1 MSTTE
6 DGRAIRHEDDG
17 RTLHAG
23 TPIPDM
29 DLEEFR
35 QADLERQAEIG
46 TGIDGVTILHR
57 RERFPVPGTK
67 AERRAERAVAA
78 CFVLAFVGALAF
90 AVCYVIL
97 PWQYGIDGSSYAWFT
112 PVLGVTMAASLTG
125 FGLGAI
131 LWAKLLITEEE
142 SVQERHGGRSEAED
156 RETTAA
162 VIADGWA
169 MTGIARRS
177 LLQRTLGLSVL
188 ALGALAV
195 VPLGALIKKPRGEL
209 FRTGWADGVRLMTA
223 DRRLIRPGDIEAGG
237 IATVFP
243 AVENGLTNQVVADSV
258 ALLIRLRPGQTS
270 QPRAGQEDF
279 GWEEYLA
286 YSKICTHAG
295 CPASLYEQQTGRLL
309 CPCHQSQFDLLQDA
323 KPVFGPAARPLPK
336 LAITVD
342 EEGYFVARSDFKE
355 AIGPS
360 FWERP

>member
-1 MSTTE
+1 MNS
-6 DGRAIRHEDDG
+6 DDG
-17 RTLHAG
+17 RQLSSG
-23 TPIPDM
+23 TPTPDV
-29 DLEEFR
+29 DLEQFWA
-35 QADLERQAEIG
+35 ADSESRAATAAKL
-46 TGIDGVTILHR
+46 DGVTIVHR
-57 RERFPVPGTK
+57 RERFPVSGTK
-67 AERRAERAVAA
+67 AERRAERAVAS
-78 CFVLAFVGALAF
+78 CFVLAFVGAVAF
-90 AVCYVIL
+90 TVCYIVL
-97 PWQYGIDGSSYAWFT
+97 PWQYDVSSDSYAWYT
-112 PVLGVTMAASLTG
+112 PVLGVTMALSLFG
-125 FGLGAI
+125 FGLGAV

-142 SVQERHGGRSEAED
+142 SVQERHGGRSELAD

-162 VIADGWA
+162 ILSDGWG

-188 ALGALAV
+188 ALGALAII
-195 VPLGALIKKPRGEL
+195 PLGGLLKKPKDEL
-209 FRTGWADGVRLMTA
+209 FRTGWTDGVRLMTS
-223 DRRLIRPGDIEAGG
+223 DRRLVRPGDLEAGG

-243 AVENGLTNQVVADSV
+243 ATEDGLTTQVVADSV
-258 ALLIRLRPGQTS
+258 VLLIRLRPGQAV
-270 QPRAGQEDF
+270 QARAGQEDF
-279 GWEEYLA
+279 GWGDYLA

-342 EEGYFVARSDFKE
+342 DEGYFVARSDFTE

>member
-1 MSTTE
+1 VDRSE
-6 DGRAIRHEDDG
+6 VVSGELHPPAPDRAGE
-17 RTLHAG
+17 L
-23 TPIPDM
+23 
-29 DLEEFR
+29 DLDQFR
-35 QADLERQAEIG
+35 NADLTRQAEIASEL
-46 TGIDGVTILHR
+46 DGVTILHR
-57 RERFPVPGTK
+57 RERFPVPGTR
-67 AERRAERAVAA
+67 AERRAERAVAS

-90 AVCYVIL
+90 TVCYIVL
-97 PWQYGIDGSSYAWFT
+97 PWQYDINSTSYTWFT
-112 PVLGVTMAASLTG
+112 PVLGVTMAISLFG
-125 FGLGAI
+125 FGLGAV

-142 SVQERHGGRSEAED
+142 SVQERHGGRSQVED
-156 RETTAA
+156 RETTSA
-162 VIADGWA
+162 ILADGWG

-195 VPLGALIKKPRGEL
+195 IPLGGLIKKPKGEL
-209 FRTGWADGVRLMTA
+209 FHTGWSSGVRLMTG
-223 DRRLIRPGDIEAGG
+223 DRRLIRPGDMEAGG

-243 AVENGLTNQVVADSV
+243 ATPDGLSTQVVADSV
-258 ALLIRLRPGQTS
+258 VLLIRLRPGQTV
-270 QPRAGQEDF
+270 RARPGQEGF
-279 GWEEYLA
+279 GWQDYLA

-342 EEGYFVARSDFKE
+342 DEGYFVAKSDFDE
-355 AIGPS
+355 PIGPS

>member
-1 MSTTE
+1 VSTT
-6 DGRAIRHEDDG
+6 DDG

-23 TPIPDM
+23 TPIPDV

-35 QADLERQAEIG
+35 QADLEEQAL
-46 TGIDGVTILHR
+46 TGARIDGVTIVHR

-78 CFVLAFVGALAF
+78 CFVLAFLGALAF
-90 AVCYVIL
+90 AVCYVVL
-97 PWQYGIDGSSYAWFT
+97 PWQFEIGTKDYVWFT
-112 PVLGVTMAASLTG
+112 PVLGVTMALSLFG

-162 VIADGWA
+162 IIADGWA

-195 VPLGALIKKPRGEL
+195 IPLGGLIKKPKGEL
-209 FRTGWADGVRLMTA
+209 FRTGWAEGVRLMTG
-223 DRRLIRPGDIEAGG
+223 DRRLVRPGDIEAGG

-243 AVENGLTNQVVADSV
+243 ATEDGLSTQVVADSV
-258 ALLIRLRPGQTS
+258 VLLVRLRPGQAEQVRS
-270 QPRAGQEDF
+270 RPGQEDF
-279 GWEEYLA
+279 GWEDYLA

-309 CPCHQSQFDLLQDA
+309 CPCHQSQFDLLSDA

-342 EEGYFVARSDFKE
+342 DEGYFVARSDFKE